1 MAESSL
7 PPPPPPPPPRPPAPS
22 GGASK
27 WKDQGRPPLI
37 PFPPSA
43 RWGLGDAFAS
53 FGVFVVTS
61 IVLVGIMA
69 LVAPDAALNSPWLP
83 LLVAGPQIAQGGFVW
98 LVARR
103 KGTGIDR
110 DYGMTV
116 RKIDWLIGPVLVVG
130 GFLAVAGVVAAM
142 NELGAETPTASV
154 AELLED
160 AADEGLDD
168 SPEGS
173 DGLLGDAD
181 ESGLTIW
188 IVFVAV
194 FAATAVPVIEEL
206 VYRGLW
212 WSALLKRGMSEWWV
226 LLITSAAF
234 ATAHFEPSRFPVL
247 FTLGIALGM
256 GRLLTGRI
264 GASII
269 THALINGLGMIALLA
284 TV

>member
-7 PPPPPPPPPRPPAPS
+7 PPPPPPPPPPQPDPS
-22 GGASK
+22 GGASE

-43 RWGLGDAFAS
+43 RWGLGDALAS
-53 FGVFVVTS
+53 FGVFVVAS

-69 LVAPDAALNSPWLP
+69 LIAPNAALNSPWLP
-83 LLVAGPQIAQGGFVW
+83 LLVAGPQIAQGAFVW
-98 LVARR
+98 WIARC

-110 DYGMTV
+110 DYGMAV

-168 SPEGS
+168 SAEGS
-173 DGLLGDAD
+173 NGLLDHAD
-181 ESGLTIW
+181 TSGLTIW
-188 IVFVAV
+188 IVVVAV

-234 ATAHFEPSRFPVL
+234 AAAHFEPSRFPVL

>member
-7 PPPPPPPPPRPPAPS
+7 PPPPPPPPDPS
-22 GGASK
+22 GGASE

-37 PFPPSA
+37 PFPASA

-83 LLVAGPQIAQGGFVW
+83 LLVAGPQIAQGAFVW
-98 LVARR
+98 WIARC

-110 DYGMTV
+110 DYGMAV

-168 SPEGS
+168 SAEGS
-173 DGLLGDAD
+173 NGLLDDAD
-181 ESGLTIW
+181 TSGLTIW
-188 IVFVAV
+188 IVVVAV

-234 ATAHFEPSRFPVL
+234 AAAHFEPSRFPVL

>member
-7 PPPPPPPPPRPPAPS
+7 PPPPPPPPDPS
-22 GGASK
+22 GGASE

-43 RWGLGDAFAS
+43 RWGLGDALAS
-53 FGVFVVTS
+53 FGVFVVAS

-69 LVAPDAALNSPWLP
+69 LIAPNAALNSPWLP
-83 LLVAGPQIAQGGFVW
+83 LLVAGPQIAQGAFVW
-98 LVARR
+98 WIARC

-110 DYGMTV
+110 DYGMAV

-168 SPEGS
+168 SAEGS
-173 DGLLGDAD
+173 NGLLDDAD
-181 ESGLTIW
+181 TSGLTIW
-188 IVFVAV
+188 IVVVAV

-234 ATAHFEPSRFPVL
+234 AAAHFEPSRFPVL

>member
-1 MAESSL
+1 
-7 PPPPPPPPPRPPAPS
+7 
-22 GGASK
+22 
-27 WKDQGRPPLI
+27 
-37 PFPPSA
+37 
-43 RWGLGDAFAS
+43 
-53 FGVFVVTS
+53 
-61 IVLVGIMA
+61 
-69 LVAPDAALNSPWLP
+69 
-83 LLVAGPQIAQGGFVW
+83 VAGPQIAQGGFVW

-160 AADEGLDD
+160 AADEGPDD
-168 SPEGS
+168 SSEGS

-234 ATAHFEPSRFPVL
+234 AAAHFEPSRFPVL

-264 GASII
+264 GAPII

>member
-1 MAESSL
+1 VA
-7 PPPPPPPPPRPPAPS
+7 
-22 GGASK
+22 
-27 WKDQGRPPLI
+27 
-37 PFPPSA
+37 
-43 RWGLGDAFAS
+43 
-53 FGVFVVTS
+53 S

-69 LVAPDAALNSPWLP
+69 LVAPHAALNSPWLP
-83 LLVAGPQIAQGGFVW
+83 LLVVGPQIAQGGFVW
-98 LVARR
+98 WIARS
-103 KGTGIDR
+103 KGTDIDR
-110 DYGMTV
+110 DYGMAV
-116 RKIDWLIGPVLVVG
+116 WKIDWVIGPVLMVG

-142 NELGAETPTASV
+142 NALGAEAPTASV

-160 AADEGLDD
+160 AADEGLDG

-173 DGLLGDAD
+173 DGLINDAD
-181 ESGLTIW
+181 TSGLTIW

-234 ATAHFEPSRFPVL
+234 AAAHFEPSRFPVL

-269 THALINGLGMIALLA
+269 THALINGLGMVALLT

>member
-1 MAESSL
+1 MCI
-7 PPPPPPPPPRPPAPS
+7 RDRS
-22 GGASK
+22 GGASE

-168 SPEGS
+168 SSEGS

-234 ATAHFEPSRFPVL
+234 AAAHFEPSRFPVL

>member
-1 MAESSL
+1 
-7 PPPPPPPPPRPPAPS
+7 
-22 GGASK
+22 
-27 WKDQGRPPLI
+27 
-37 PFPPSA
+37 
-43 RWGLGDAFAS
+43 
-53 FGVFVVTS
+53 
-61 IVLVGIMA
+61 
-69 LVAPDAALNSPWLP
+69 
-83 LLVAGPQIAQGGFVW
+83 
-98 LVARR
+98 
-103 KGTGIDR
+103 
-110 DYGMTV
+110 MTV

-160 AADEGLDD
+160 AADEDLND

-173 DGLLGDAD
+173 DGLLDDAD
-181 ESGLTIW
+181 TSGLTIW

-234 ATAHFEPSRFPVL
+234 AAAHFEPSRFPVL

-269 THALINGLGMIALLA
+269 THALINGLGMVALLT

>member
-1 MAESSL
+1 M
-7 PPPPPPPPPRPPAPS
+7 P
-22 GGASK
+22 
-27 WKDQGRPPLI
+27 Q
-37 PFPPSA
+37 
-43 RWGLGDAFAS
+43 
-53 FGVFVVTS
+53 VVHRH
-61 IVLVGIMA
+61 
-69 LVAPDAALNSPWLP
+69 AACLWQP
-83 LLVAGPQIAQGGFVW
+83 LLQSTKRP
-98 LVARR
+98 
-103 KGTGIDR
+103 
-110 DYGMTV
+110 
-116 RKIDWLIGPVLVVG
+116 
-130 GFLAVAGVVAAM
+130 
-142 NELGAETPTASV
+142 GAEPERNQGETCDTATRDEQGPHG
-154 AELLED
+154 ARQD
-160 AADEGLDD
+160 AADEDLND

-173 DGLLGDAD
+173 DGLLDDAD
-181 ESGLTIW
+181 TSGLTIW

-234 ATAHFEPSRFPVL
+234 AAAHFEPSRFPVL

-269 THALINGLGMIALLA
+269 THALINGLGMVALLT